1 MNNDQLEQFNPT
13 VAELQ
18 TLKQKYQK
26 LEINGVEDKAG
37 YAIVNEARKDLK
49 AKRISITK
57 LGKDLRDDANRFA
70 KAVIEREKELIA
82 IIEPLE
88 VKLQEQIISVDN
100 VVKTPERV
108 QRLLELGIVGDI
120 GLIKTMNDLSFN
132 KYFNEMHTNHL
143 NKKAEELR
151 LQELELNR
159 KRELA
164 AVEQRARLLAE
175 QVAEKERQDLEARNL
190 ADRLELKRVEDAKN
204 VEIAKLKYEAE
215 QKELVVK
222 KAEQDKAQ
230 AEKIAIEAKKRVLKN
245 KDYQDWLVINNVTN
259 KDIVKTELGIVK
271 IYRIIAERRFDEDI

>member
-88 VKLQEQIISVDN
+88 ESLFSQVKLIDNMAKFDDRYSKLLSVGYIA
-100 VVKTPERV
+100 TPKELNTLSDV
-108 QRLLELGIVGDI
+108 EFGKLFNQHQSIFLE
-120 GLIKTMNDLSFN
+120 
-132 KYFNEMHTNHL
+132 
-143 NKKAEELR
+143 KKAEKLR
-151 LQELELNR
+151 L
-159 KRELA
+159 
-164 AVEQRARLLAE
+164 
-175 QVAEKERQDLEARNL
+175 KE
-190 ADRLELKRVEDAKN
+190 LELKRAEQIKQAEIKAKQEAERQKN
-204 VEIAKLKYEAE
+204 AEIERLKEEAEKLKQEAERQKQLEIAKKNAEIEQLKRQEQDRLEAE
-215 QKELVVK
+215 AQEKI
-222 KAEQDKAQ
+222 Q
-230 AEKIAIEAKKRVLKN
+230 AELKAKKEAKNKVYQNWLKE
-245 KDYQDWLVINNVTN
+245 NNVTDD
-259 KDIVKTELGIVK
+259 DIIKNDNGTHK
-271 IYRIIAERRFDEDI
+271 IYRVIASRVF